1 MRTTKSVNNSKST
14 LKKVLSLT
22 TVGAI
27 AAVPFFSAATS
38 AQADPPRH
46 APAHGYRNK
55 NHGKDTSRDRR
66 DRNNRDRNDRWNDRR
81 DDRWDR
87 RRDDRRDNDYRSYS
101 GTVTRVRGS
110 RDFDIR
116 ANGRTYNVSTDS
128 RLPRGLDRGD
138 TVRVYGER
146 AGDNNI
152 KNARVSITRNR

>member
-87 RRDDRRDNDYRSYS
+87 RRDDRRDNDYRSVS
-101 GTVTRVRGS
+101 GTVSRVHDS
-110 RDFDIR
+110 RRFDIR
-116 ANGRTYNVSTDS
+116 ADGRTYNVFSDS
-128 RLPRGLDRGD
+128 RLPRDLDRND
-138 TVRVYGER
+138 IVRVSGR
-146 AGDNNI
+146 LSNSNDI
-152 KNARVSITRNR
+152 RNARVSIIRNR